1 MLQLLLKNRVRI
13 YAIVRKIVLMC
24 SRPKSSQLFSF
35 RLFLIDFCSSICL
48 GKELLSKSSSKF
60 GVLIVSSA
68 IAFTKNTRLEKTAL
82 LITFLYQQVPQVLL
96 AELLGSMMSL
106 SSRIQPKQL
115 VTSLLHFQC
124 SLSRMFDPKKIHP
137 VRLEE
142 ILIQNFNHQ
151 DGIWATYYKNIILYR
166 SIIVPSG
173 P

>member
-13 YAIVRKIVLMC
+13 YVHVRKIVLMC
-24 SRPKSSQLFSF
+24 SRPKSSQLFTF

-115 VTSLLHFQC
+115 VTSLLHFQY
-124 SLSRMFDPKKIHP
+124 SLSRILDQKKI
-137 VRLEE
+137 
-142 ILIQNFNHQ
+142 
-151 DGIWATYYKNIILYR
+151 
-166 SIIVPSG
+166 
-173 P
+173 